1 MLSLFHFFFYIFFVT
16 ISISFDGTHCFSSV
30 QWDETAK
37 SVAKFVLLQSNII
50 SVGPYGHNFDK
61 ANRNTKNNPLPV
73 MSRKF

>member
-1 MLSLFHFFFYIFFVT
+1 MLAPFHFFFTFFFVT

-37 SVAKFVLLQSNII
+37 SVAKFVLSHSNII
-50 SVGPYGHNFDK
+50 SVDPYGHNFDK
-61 ANRNTKNNPLPV
+61 ANSNTKNNPLPV